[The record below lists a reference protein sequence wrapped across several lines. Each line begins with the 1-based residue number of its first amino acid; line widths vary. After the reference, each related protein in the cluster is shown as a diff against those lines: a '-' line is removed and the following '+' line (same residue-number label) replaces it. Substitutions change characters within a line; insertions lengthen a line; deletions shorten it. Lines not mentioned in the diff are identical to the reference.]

1 MVDRDRDAI
10 FSLYW
15 TSFDPAVNTRRR
27 ISFIVTL
34 FISEINEKNTKSRV
48 AMNHAHRFVFISM
61 FIKGRALLP
70 VAVCFRNKGSP
81 R

>member
-34 FISEINEKNTKSRV
+34 FISEINEKKKHKVSCRNESRTPFCV
-48 AMNHAHRFVFISM
+48 YINVY
-61 FIKGRALLP
+61 
-70 VAVCFRNKGSP
+70 
-81 R
+81 